1 MPSWTIKMP
10 SLKLSPE
17 HFMINDDSR
26 NFVKEQIERASDG
39 TDETKT
45 KDTKT
50 YKQDQG
56 KKNKQNFRMLLILL
70 LVILYSNN
78 KSFW

>member
-39 TDETKT
+39 NEENTKETE
-45 KDTKT
+45 T

-56 KKNKQNFRMLLILL
+56 KKIKRMAEC
-70 LVILYSNN
+70 
-78 KSFW
+78 F

>member
-39 TDETKT
+39 NEEENAKE
-45 KDTKT
+45 TKT

-56 KKNKQNFRMLLILL
+56 KKIK
-70 LVILYSNN
+70 
-78 KSFW
+78 

>member
-1 MPSWTIKMP
+1 MP

-45 KDTKT
+45 KATKT
-50 YKQDQG
+50 QIWRSEMAISSRCDLRQLFYMSLRLDK
-56 KKNKQNFRMLLILL
+56 L
-70 LVILYSNN
+70 
-78 KSFW
+78 

>member
-39 TDETKT
+39 SDEEKT

-50 YKQDQG
+50 YNQDQG
-56 KKNKQNFRMLLILL
+56 KKIK
-70 LVILYSNN
+70 
-78 KSFW
+78 

>member
-1 MPSWTIKMP
+1 MP

-39 TDETKT
+39 SDDEKT

-56 KKNKQNFRMLLILL
+56 KKIK
-70 LVILYSNN
+70 
-78 KSFW
+78 

>member
-26 NFVKEQIERASDG
+26 NFVKEQIEKASDG
-39 TDETKT
+39 NDEAK
-45 KDTKT
+45 TKT

-56 KKNKQNFRMLLILL
+56 KKNK
-70 LVILYSNN
+70 
-78 KSFW
+78 